1 MTLRFVCSNLLYL
14 DLAAM
19 DLSWSCRRRKAS
31 TPRRSQGVLAFLRV
45 QLQFNVDEE
54 EGKYTEAQP
63 RCTCPSSEST
73 LHWSLM
79 STEYNFRA
87 LLMRRRQVQ
96 RGAAELYLSSYR
108 INNAEESVVDYR
120 VQLRLRH
127 TRVVCGTRSLYFSP
141 NNRFVSLVFICL
153 YKAYREIKVSFT
165 MAHLFVMKVAR
176 LRDRIREECA
186 MYIIMLSVVT
196 LDEQR
201 DDQILGHTENK
212 KHLLVQQGLR

>member
-1 MTLRFVCSNLLYL
+1 MYLNLEEVYL
-14 DLAAM
+14 LLHTNAP
-19 DLSWSCRRRKAS
+19 SPSPS
-31 TPRRSQGVLAFLRV
+31 TTRRSQGVLAFLQV

-96 RGAAELYLSSYR
+96 RGAAELYLTSYR

-120 VQLRLRH
+120 VQLQRNVDEEGGKYTEAKPRCTCPLSESTLRQSRLSTPPLLCDFR
-127 TRVVCGTRSLYFSP
+127 
-141 NNRFVSLVFICL
+141 LV
-153 YKAYREIKVSFT
+153 
-165 MAHLFVMKVAR
+165 H
-176 LRDRIREECA
+176 
-186 MYIIMLSVVT
+186 
-196 LDEQR
+196 
-201 DDQILGHTENK
+201 
-212 KHLLVQQGLR
+212 